1 MEKENKEIIENTELK
16 GNNTKGKEQP
26 DKKNNKKK
34 ILLITLGI
42 ILVLCL
48 GIFIFIRI
56 NTTEK
61 HVYEEV
67 ENLGEREGVCFDNLL
82 LSSMI
87 YIYNNNGEEEINYLC
102 IFNNGD
108 VYCFEWLE
116 QSAWN
121 IYYHGHEKED
131 YYRNYEEENNQEG
144 YDDTNWSKMENVV
157 YLGNLSNWETYCLNR
172 YIQNYDVGGEYY
184 NIADTYPMEFPDSNG
199 ENYQNQEQLGEEGIW
214 RSYSVRIYWH
224 EQPKHNM
231 RKDEIIESCNVNYIS
246 NGIYEKGE
254 LRMKAYDENA
264 IAALEL
270 FESSEF
276 YDRWVA
282 MCLNNG

>member
-1 MEKENKEIIENTELK
+1 MEKENKEVIENAEQK
-16 GNNTKGKEQP
+16 ENNTEKKEQSE
-26 DKKNNKKK
+26 KKDNKKK
-34 ILLITLGI
+34 ILFITFGI
-42 ILVLCL
+42 VLALCL

-82 LSSMI
+82 LSCTI
-87 YIYNNNGEEEINYLC
+87 GLYDDGTWYGEWRYLC
-102 IFNNGD
+102 IFNTGD
-108 VYCFEWLE
+108 VYCFEWSGLDPW
-116 QSAWN
+116 SA
-121 IYYHGHEKED
+121 YYDGDKEHD
-131 YYRNYEEENNQEG
+131 YKVG
-144 YDDTNWSKMENVV
+144 YDETNWKKMYNVI
-157 YLGNLSNWETYCLNR
+157 YLGKLSNWDTIRLNQ
-172 YIQNYDVGGEYY
+172 YIQSYDIESEYY
-184 NIADTYPMEFPDSNG
+184 SIWDTYPMLIPVGSG
-199 ENYQNQEQLGEEGIW
+199 ENRQNTELIEGGIW
-214 RSYSVRIYWH
+214 RSYMVEIYRD
-224 EQPKHNM
+224 EQDKN
-231 RKDEIIESCNVNYIS
+231 RKIIIESSDMNYLG

-270 FESSEF
+270 FESSGF